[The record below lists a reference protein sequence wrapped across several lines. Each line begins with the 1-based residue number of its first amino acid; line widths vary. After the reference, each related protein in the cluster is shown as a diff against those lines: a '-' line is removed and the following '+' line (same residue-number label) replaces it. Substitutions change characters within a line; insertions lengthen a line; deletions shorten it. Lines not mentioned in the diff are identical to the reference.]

1 MDGAEMR
8 AVLTCVGSALVV
20 SSTGRR
26 RMRIAAHR
34 SWLVLL
40 AAGWSLA
47 IAAGVPP
54 APITS
59 ELQVSRVQSQDGQD
73 ASKPATV
80 TNPGDVLE
88 YHLSYANHS
97 AGAVSGLVA
106 KLPIPSGTTLTDLM
120 QVSPQAEAST
130 DGTRYAPLPLTR
142 VVKHADGTEQRVSV
156 PLEEYRSL
164 RWNLGSLPA
173 GGIKQVH
180 ARVRVN
186 SVSQASAPTAP
197 ATAG

>member
-1 MDGAEMR
+1 
-8 AVLTCVGSALVV
+8 
-20 SSTGRR
+20 
-26 RMRIAAHR
+26 MRIAAHY

-47 IAAGVPP
+47 TAAGVPS
-54 APITS
+54 APVTS
-59 ELQVSRVQSQDGQD
+59 ELQVQRVLPPDGQE

-106 KLPIPSGTTLTDLM
+106 KLPIPTGTTLTDLM
-120 QVSPQAEAST
+120 QISPDAEAST
-130 DGTRYAPLPLTR
+130 DGSRYAPLPLTR
-142 VVKHADGTEQRVSV
+142 VVRRADGSEQRVPV

-164 RWNLGSLPA
+164 RWNLGPLPA
-173 GGIKQVH
+173 GAVKQVH
-180 ARVRVN
+180 VRVRVN
-186 SVSQASAPTAP
+186 PVSQASAPPPP
-197 ATAG
+197 AG